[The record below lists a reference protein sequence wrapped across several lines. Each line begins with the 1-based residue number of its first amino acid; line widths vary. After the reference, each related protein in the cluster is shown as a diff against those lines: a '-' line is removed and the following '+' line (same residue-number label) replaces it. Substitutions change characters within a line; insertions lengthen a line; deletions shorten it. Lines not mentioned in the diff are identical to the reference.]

1 MQSNWAAE
9 LSPLLPDGPILELCA
24 GAGHIGLLA
33 AALTRR
39 RIVQVDADPNA
50 AVFACDNARAAGIS
64 RAHEFR
70 VARLD
75 AAVARGERFPL
86 ILADPP
92 YIPTSDVAAFPE
104 DPLLAIDGGEDG
116 LELTRACLDVIAAHL
131 TPGGAALLQVRGPS
145 QADDVARTM
154 QPGGGKLLVSDTRV
168 VDSERAVMKLQRV
181 TERAEN
187 GYLSP
192 AFRRE
197 GLAALEGQ

>member
-39 RIVQVDADPNA
+39 RLVQVDADPTA
-50 AVFACDNARAAGIS
+50 AVFACDNARSAGI
-64 RAHEFR
+64 ADTHEFR

-75 AAVARGERFPL
+75 EALARDERFPL

-92 YIPTSDVAAFPE
+92 YIPTRHVAAFPE
-104 DPLLAIDGGEDG
+104 DPVLAIDGGDDG
-116 LELTRACLDVIAAHL
+116 LEVIDACLDVIAAHL
-131 TPGGAALLQVRGPS
+131 TAGGAALLQVRGPA
-145 QADDVARTM
+145 QADGVAQRLLP
-154 QPGGGKLLVSDTRV
+154 PGALRVSDTRV

-181 TERAEN
+181 IERAEN
-187 GYLSP
+187 GYLTP

-197 GLAALEGQ
+197 GYALEGH